1 GTPPTGAP
9 ASRARVYAQAYK
21 FVFETFTPN
30 DTRAEPLAD
39 IVSKLNAADKRI
51 AILARNDLFPL
62 AIGEE
67 MQKSA
72 KKRNLD
78 VVMFEKYAI
87 GTLDHASAITQMRA
101 ARPDWVFA
109 TGYINDLILIRK

>member
-1 GTPPTGAP
+1 M
-9 ASRARVYAQAYK
+9 
-21 FVFETFTPN
+21 
-30 DTRAEPLAD
+30 
-39 IVSKLNAADKRI
+39 SKRNAAVKRI

-62 AIGEE
+62 AIAEE

-87 GTLDHASAITQMRA
+87 GTLDHASQSSVHADVASTVKA
-101 ARPDWVFA
+101 LE
-109 TGYINDLILIRK
+109 T